1 MISARILVIEDD
13 HIVARDIQRQLTR
26 IGHTVVWSTSHGDD
40 TLLLT
45 LRTQPDLVLM
55 DIRLEGDTDGVDA
68 ACRIRDECHVPVVFL
83 TAYADDETER
93 RASQAGSFGYILKP
107 FEELQLRTIV
117 KMALNK
123 RRAERK
129 LRESERRFVATP
141 SSIGDA
147 VVATDGEGRIT
158 FMNSVAESHGVEIR
172 RGRGTAAR
180 ADFFDPQRGD
190 ARSGRRSGGQGFAA
204 RCNRGVG

>member
-1 MISARILVIEDD
+1 MISARVLVIEDD

-26 IGHTVVWSTSHGDD
+26 IGHTVVWSTSRGDD

-107 FEELQLRTIV
+107 FEESQLRTIV

-123 RRAERK
+123 RRQSA
-129 LRESERRFVATP
+129 
-141 SSIGDA
+141 SS
-147 VVATDGEGRIT
+147 V
-158 FMNSVAESHGVEIR
+158 
-172 RGRGTAAR
+172 R
-180 ADFFDPQRGD
+180 ANAGSSQRPR
-190 ARSGRRSGGQGFAA
+190 ALVTQ
-204 RCNRGVG
+204 